1 MYLMH
6 FLNHAETKLKLKSF
20 SKQFAYFCLMSIA
33 VESISKSYGE
43 QLALDE
49 VSFAAKKGEIIGFL
63 GPNGA
68 GKSTMMK
75 ILTGYILPN
84 SGEVSVGGMNVLTEA
99 TLAQRKIG
107 YLPEQNPL
115 YKDMYVREYLKF
127 RAGIFKVD
135 SSRVEEVIVLVG
147 LSSEVTKKIGQLSKG
162 YQQRVGIAAAILHD
176 PEVLILDEP
185 TTGLDP
191 NQLAEIRSLIRSLGK
206 DKTILFSTHIMQ
218 EVEAV
223 CDRVIIIN
231 KGRLLLD
238 EALKNLKGSKEQ
250 IIQVTFDSKVDKN
263 TLQKLAQ
270 LKSSDEIS
278 ENSWQLTFNSKE
290 DMRAEIFDFAKSL
303 DLKILELSAKNKS
316 LESLFKE
323 VTNKEL

>member
-1 MYLMH
+1 
-6 FLNHAETKLKLKSF
+6 
-20 SKQFAYFCLMSIA
+20 MSIA
-33 VESISKSYGE
+33 VESVSKSYGE
-43 QLALDE
+43 QLALNE
-49 VSFAAKKGEIIGFL
+49 VSFTAKKGEIIGFL

-75 ILTGYILPN
+75 ILTGYISPN
-84 SGEVSVGGMNVLTEA
+84 TGEVSVADVDVLVEA
-99 TLAQRKIG
+99 TLAQKKIG

-135 SSRVEEVIVLVG
+135 KSRVEEVIELVG
-147 LSSEVTKKIGQLSKG
+147 LTPEVGKKIGQLSKG

-191 NQLAEIRSLIRSLGK
+191 NQLEEIRTLIRTLGK

-218 EVEAV
+218 EVEAI
-223 CDRVIIIN
+223 CDRVIIIK
-231 KGRLLLD
+231 KGKLLLD
-238 EALKNLKGSKEQ
+238 EPIKNLKNTKEQ
-250 IIQVTFDSKVDKN
+250 IIQVTFDSAVDK
-263 TLQKLAQ
+263 KLIEKLSQ
-270 LKSSDEIS
+270 LKSSNETS
-278 ENSWQLTFNSKE
+278 GNSWELVFSSKE
-290 DMRAEIFDFAKSL
+290 DMRAVIFDFAKEH
-303 DLKILELSAKNKS
+303 DLKILELSSQNKS

-323 VTNKEL
+323 VTN